1 MRNVKIRA
9 FSGRRVLLLST
20 LLFFFRGQRSN
31 TLRLF
36 KDPRRQKDG
45 YLMFV
50 LRMVKGAN
58 RTVSN
63 GVSTYVNVTM
73 VGVVNYFLRFLNRF
87 HLAIFLRLFY
97 DRVIRSPRRVLYDVL
112 VTTTLVLA
120 SVDSTKIIFVRGNV
134 NLYGDSTPT
143 FFQGRLFNFL
153 CDVLFNA

>member
-1 MRNVKIRA
+1 
-9 FSGRRVLLLST
+9 
-20 LLFFFRGQRSN
+20 
-31 TLRLF
+31 
-36 KDPRRQKDG
+36 
-45 YLMFV
+45 MFV